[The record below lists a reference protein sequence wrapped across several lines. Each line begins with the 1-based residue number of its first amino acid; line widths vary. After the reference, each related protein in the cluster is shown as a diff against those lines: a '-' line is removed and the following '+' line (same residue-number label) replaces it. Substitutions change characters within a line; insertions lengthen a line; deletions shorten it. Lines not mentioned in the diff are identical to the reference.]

1 MYGKGVRAGEYNT
14 FDDRTSVLCLHRRYR
29 THSRFCSQTRLVLL
43 YGNVLLRP
51 FFFFSLLLFPLTCCY
66 LSFSSRSPG
75 PIGGIWLRRA
85 SAGVDCTSYS
95 TYYPA
100 WSLVTGSSGQ
110 KNGCR
115 GSTMALHTYR
125 RNRYLSLHTFEI
137 AFFFFFS
144 LLGQE
149 SVFVQFPGR
158 GRAFLYPLLGDLS
171 R

>member
-1 MYGKGVRAGEYNT
+1 MGKVSGPVNTIPSTTVRLFYVCTGDTE
-14 FDDRTSVLCLHRRYR
+14 RTPASAPKLALFFS
-29 THSRFCSQTRLVLL
+29 TEMFSFGL
-43 YGNVLLRP
+43 